1 MELQMTATQQA
12 VCALIRA
19 ALFEGSKA
27 LPEQTDLKEV
37 FREMAEQCVLAL
49 PGDILKELDM
59 PQALRQLWTDTIK
72 RQAFSCY
79 HLISE
84 QSALVMLLDEAGI
97 PFVVLKGTA
106 AAMLYPRPE
115 YRAMGDIDFLVPA
128 KDFER
133 TQKLLLENGFSPV
146 GEITEQTRDCPYQRN
161 GILFELHRHFAAN
174 LEDAQSRELE
184 KSIQDGLARAQRQ
197 TILGSSFP
205 MLPPLENGLV
215 LLEHISQH
223 LEAGLGLRQII
234 DWLMYVRSTLHDAQ
248 WPEFGAAAERVG
260 LRHLALVVTRM
271 GQLYFGLPEEGIT
284 WCCDADEGLCRE
296 LLAHLFDSGD
306 FGHKDMGRSATVNA
320 MSRSSDGFFRNL
332 QASGC
337 RNWKLLARCPYLKP
351 FAWLYQLCRYVRL
364 GLSRKSPI
372 RGLIEDMARGRRL
385 NRMLRELGA
394 TRHGKKPE

>member
-1 MELQMTATQQA
+1 MELQLTTTQRA
-12 VCALIRA
+12 VCVLLRA
-19 ALFEGSKA
+19 ALFDGPKEI
-27 LPEQTDLKEV
+27 PEQTDLNAV
-37 FREMAEQCVLAL
+37 CREMAEQCVLAL
-49 PGDILKELDM
+49 PGDILKELEI
-59 PQALRQLWTDTIK
+59 PEALRQLWTNTIK
-72 RQAFSCY
+72 RQAFTCY
-79 HLISE
+79 HLIAE
-84 QSALVMLLDEAGI
+84 QSALVALMDGAQI

-128 KDFER
+128 ADFER
-133 TQKLLLENGFSPV
+133 TQRLLLENGYSPS

-161 GILFELHRHFAAN
+161 GVLFELHRHFATD
-174 LEDAQSRELE
+174 LEDGRSRLLE
-184 KSIQDGLARAQRQ
+184 QSIQDGLAHAQRQ

-205 MLPPLENGLV
+205 MLPLLENGLV

-248 WPEFGAAAERVG
+248 WPEFEAAAERVG
-260 LRHLALVVTRM
+260 LRRLALIVTRM
-271 GQLYFGLPEEGIT
+271 GQLYLGLPEAGIS
-284 WCCDADEGLCRE
+284 WCRDADEGLCRE

-306 FGHKDMGRSATVNA
+306 FGHKDTGRSATVNA

-332 QASGC
+332 QDSGC

-351 FAWLYQLCRYVRL
+351 FAWLYQLFRYVRL
-364 GLSRKSPI
+364 GLSRRKSI
-372 RGLIEDMARGRRL
+372 RSLLEDMARGRRL

-394 TRHGKKPE
+394 TRHGKKTE